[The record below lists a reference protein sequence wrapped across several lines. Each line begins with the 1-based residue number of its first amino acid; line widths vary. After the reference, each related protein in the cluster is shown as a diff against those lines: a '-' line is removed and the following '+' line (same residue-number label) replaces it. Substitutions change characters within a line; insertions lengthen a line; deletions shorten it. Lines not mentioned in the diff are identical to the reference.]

1 MNVGIDLGTTFSL
14 IAQRND
20 KGIPTLFPD
29 LLDANLF
36 RTPSVV
42 HVQGSS
48 ALVGQIAEDL
58 LRDDPSLP
66 AARGAKL
73 QLGTDA
79 VVLRDA
85 AGHEYG
91 AAATSAL
98 ILKKLKRDAEAFAG
112 DSITGCVVCVPAQFG
127 DAQRRAVRDAALAA
141 GLPPPRLVDEP
152 VAAAI
157 YHGVQGAATPRTLL
171 VYDLGGGTF
180 DATVLEVGPTGLRV
194 LGTDGTDKV
203 GGMRFDELIMEW
215 IVEEARARGADVR
228 KDLGAMQRVRR
239 IAEQIKIDLS
249 KPGRGQVKETA
260 MLAGAPVEFLLTRTR
275 FEQGVEPLLL
285 ETIAASERCLKS
297 AGLAWGS
304 VDQVLLCGGSSLL
317 PCVKDT
323 LLRRSGRSAGSLLLN
338 QPHQAVAF
346 GAALVADQG
355 REQLDVSHATTFDLG
370 LRVHDPVTRAPK
382 VQVLIPRNTPLPA
395 RHAQVFYTTRPDQTR
410 MVFEIVQAR
419 GADDP
424 GRSLGYFAFG
434 PIAEPRKNYPIELV
448 CACDADGLVRV
459 TARDPRT
466 GKELEHLMTD
476 AGGGDAGQV
485 GRIRASIEGLRINE

>member
-14 IAQRND
+14 VAQRND

-42 HVQGSS
+42 HIQGAS

-66 AARGAKL
+66 AARGTKL
-73 QLGTDA
+73 LLGSDTC
-79 VVLRDA
+79 VLRDA
-85 AGHEYG
+85 AGREYG
-91 AAATSAL
+91 AAAINAL
-98 ILKKLKRDAEAFAG
+98 ILRKLKRDAEAFAG
-112 DSITGCVVCVPAQFG
+112 ESVTSCVICVPAQFG

-141 GLPPPRLVDEP
+141 GLPSPRLIDEP
-152 VAAAI
+152 IAAAI
-157 YHGVQGAATPRTLL
+157 YHGVQGSATPRTML

-180 DATVLEVGPTGLRV
+180 DATVLEVGPMGLRV

-203 GGMRFDELIMEW
+203 GGMRFDELIMDW
-215 IVEEARARGADVR
+215 IIEETRALGADVR
-228 KDLGAMQRVRR
+228 RDLGAMQRVRR
-239 IAEQIKIDLS
+239 LAEQIKIDLS
-249 KPGRGQVKETA
+249 KPGRSQVKEVA
-260 MLAGAPVEFLLTRTR
+260 MLAGVPMEFMLHRSR

-285 ETIAASERCLKS
+285 ETMTASERCLQS
-297 AGLAWGS
+297 AGLTWGR

-346 GAALVADQG
+346 GAALVADQD
-355 REQLDVSHATTFDLG
+355 RDQIDVTHAASFDIG
-370 LRVHDPVTRAPK
+370 LRVYDPVTRAPK
-382 VQVLIPRNTPLPA
+382 VQVLIPRNTALPA
-395 RHAQVFYTTRPDQTR
+395 RHAQVFYTTRVDQTR
-410 MVFEIVQAR
+410 MVFELVQAR
-419 GADDP
+419 GADDV

-434 PIAEPRKNYPIELV
+434 PITEPRKNYPIELV
-448 CACDADGLVRV
+448 CACDVDGLVRV

-466 GKELEHLMTD
+466 GKELEHMMTD
-476 AGGGDAGQV
+476 VGGGDAMQV
-485 GRIRASIEGLRINE
+485 AGIRASIEGLRLNE